1 MSFTNKNVLIT
12 GASRGIGKAI
22 AIKLAAEGANVAIAS
37 KTVEE
42 HPKLEGTI
50 YSAAEEIDKAGAG
63 KVIALQA
70 DIRNEE
76 QINDAVGKPLKHLVE
91 LIYSS
96 TMQAPSI

>member
-1 MSFTNKNVLIT
+1 MNFINRNVLIT

-50 YSAAEEIDKAGAG
+50 YSAAKEACLLVACPAAG
-63 KVIALQA
+63 KTSVEISFRQF
-70 DIRNEE
+70 IY
-76 QINDAVGKPLKHLVE
+76 KPARFIL
-91 LIYSS
+91 Y
-96 TMQAPSI
+96 Q